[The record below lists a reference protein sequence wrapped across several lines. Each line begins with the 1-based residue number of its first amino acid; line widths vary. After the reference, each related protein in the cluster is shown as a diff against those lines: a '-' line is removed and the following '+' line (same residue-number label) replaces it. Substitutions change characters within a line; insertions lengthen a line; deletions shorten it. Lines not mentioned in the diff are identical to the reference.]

1 MNRQK
6 HILALYTDHC
16 RFHHFMNHVIK
27 IRYFNSILRKQIYL
41 SYSSNYLSTN
51 LLRNRYFHNFQIKL
65 NFVLLR
71 QKSLGSKII
80 INILSD
86 FSKQTS
92 WVRNTDVKI

>member
-1 MNRQK
+1 MN
-6 HILALYTDHC
+6 Y
-16 RFHHFMNHVIK
+16 VIEIK
-27 IRYFNSILRKQIYL
+27 YFNSILRKQIFL
-41 SYSSNYLSTN
+41 SYSSNYLSIN
-51 LLRNRYFHNFQIKL
+51 LLRNRYFHNFLIKL

-92 WVRNTDVKI
+92 WVKNADVKI